1 MEVEAISHCKKFGT
15 ELLLL
20 LIYLPGQCLGLSSIL
35 FAVELRNEI
44 KNLAIGL
51 GLNLVTADDA
61 DEVSCLRL
69 QFGDVLLLT
78 LRIERRC

>member
-1 MEVEAISHCKKFGT
+1 MIEAISHRKKFGT
-15 ELLLL
+15 ELLLQ
-20 LIYLPGQCLGLSSIL
+20 LIYLLGQCLGLSSIL

-51 GLNLVTADDA
+51 GLSLVTADDT

-69 QFGDVLLLT
+69 QLGDVLLLT
-78 LRIERRC
+78 LRISAAR